1 MKIVCILLSI
11 LCSAQMFGIVL
22 PPSYGK
28 TQFIIGVT
36 EQELRA
42 QQSLPCIKPRAVS
55 LADLSEHR
63 PIHVFFSP
71 DDNVMD
77 LLLALIAREEKSICV
92 AAYMITDKKVAQKLV
107 EAHKRG
113 VRVELIADTCCIKSD
128 AGNISSLATHTIPVY
143 VYQGVAPSS
152 AMSNIMHHKFI
163 IFGKNIGNRS
173 FVWTGSFNFTHS
185 AQQYNQENVVI
196 LSDPYAIE
204 QFSKHFEVLKKR
216 CVSYCYAPK
225 GKQKVAKK
233 TKKKAFRTTCHVS
246 RRLSKKHVLS

>member
-1 MKIVCILLSI
+1 
-11 LCSAQMFGIVL
+11 MFGIVL

-28 TQFIIGVT
+28 TQFILGVT
-36 EQELRA
+36 ERELRA
-42 QQSLPCIKPRAVS
+42 QQSLPCVKPRAVS
-55 LADLSEHR
+55 LADLSENR
-63 PIHVFFSP
+63 NIHVFFSP
-71 DDNVMD
+71 DDNVID

-128 AGNISSLATHTIPVY
+128 AGNISSLVKHAIPVY
-143 VYQGVAPSS
+143 VYQGTAPSS

-163 IFGKNIGNRS
+163 VFGKNIGNKS

-196 LSDPYAIE
+196 FSDPYAVE
-204 QFSKHFEVLKKR
+204 RFSQHFELLKKR
-216 CVSYCYAPK
+216 CVSYCLVPK
-225 GKQKVAKK
+225 EKQKVAKK
-233 TKKKAFRTTCHVS
+233 TKKKASRTTCHIS
-246 RRLSKKHVLS
+246 KCSSKKHERV